1 MEFMKVFTTYFL
13 GFLVSFEIVY
23 AEEITISQGTG
34 VNQMKVSVKLALKK
48 GTGVNQMKSR
58 ARL

>member
-34 VNQMKVSVKLALKK
+34 VN
-48 GTGVNQMKSR
+48 
-58 ARL
+58 